1 MKRSI
6 AVVVLA
12 GVVAAFS
19 VGCADRQPVRMGGGP
34 SQGSMMMGAN
44 ASPGSQQMHQ
54 SMMGGMRQMQDMRL
68 SADVDKDFV
77 RMMRMHHVQG
87 IEMARIELQKGDD
100 PEARQ
105 MARKIMEQQS
115 REIAEFD
122 RWLQRN
128 N

>member
-1 MKRSI
+1 MKSSI
-6 AVVVLA
+6 GVVVLA
-12 GVVAAFS
+12 GLVAVFS
-19 VGCADRQPVRMGGGP
+19 AGCADRHPMRMGGGP
-34 SQGSMMMGAN
+34 SQGSTMMGASG
-44 ASPGSQQMHQ
+44 SPGSQQMHQ
-54 SMMGGMRQMQDMRL
+54 SMMGGMRRMQGMQL

-77 RMMRMHHVQG
+77 RMMRMHHMQG

-105 MARKIMEQQS
+105 MAQKIIDQQL
-115 REIAEFD
+115 RDIAEFD